1 MLKRVG
7 SWYGGLS
14 MPVQIALVA
23 AITVVI
29 VVVLMLGGDLT
40 DVSKTLLETP

>member
-1 MLKRVG
+1 MLKRIG
-7 SWYGGLS
+7 SWYGALA

-40 DVSKTLLETP
+40 DVSKTRLETP